1 MTTRQI
7 VNRAKKIEELE
18 AQKKALEEQIL
29 SLKAEIQEEMQNS
42 ETLEAG
48 EYLIRWTKVS
58 SEKFDTKAFKGKHA
72 ELFSEYVKSIE
83 SRRFTITTK

>member
-18 AQKKALEEQIL
+18 TQKKALEDQIS
-29 SLKAEIQEEMQNS
+29 SLKAEIQEEMQDQ

-48 EYLIRWTKVS
+48 SYIIRWTKVT
-58 SEKFDTKAFKGKHA
+58 SEKFDSKAFKGKHA

-83 SRRFTITTK
+83 SRRFTIKTK